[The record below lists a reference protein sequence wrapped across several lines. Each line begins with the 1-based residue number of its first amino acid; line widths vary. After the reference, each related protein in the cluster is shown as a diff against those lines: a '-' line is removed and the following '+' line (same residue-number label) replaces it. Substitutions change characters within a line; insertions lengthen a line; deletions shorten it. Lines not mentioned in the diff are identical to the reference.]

1 MVAALVGFL
10 AALAPGAAVA
20 KDGPVMLAL
29 RPIGQAGSFFDLTMR
44 PGDTR
49 SFSVE
54 IANVG
59 AVALAARTYAA
70 DVYTIINGGF
80 GGRLR
85 DETQTGMTTWMRY
98 PTDVLQL
105 PAGKHLRR
113 SLTVTVPAG
122 ATPGEYIAALVL
134 ENDQPIPGAGA
145 VAINQ
150 IVRQAVAVVVTVPGQ
165 RQPAVVIGGATH
177 KVVAGKSIVSV
188 AVANPG
194 NVRLKPV
201 IGFTLLD
208 AAGARVSQATVAM
221 DTFYAHTDTFVEVPL
236 AALLLPGTYAVH
248 LTVEDVAQGVRV
260 DQAAITFVVEQPPQT
275 APEPGLVP
283 DLTQVIQSAGGGQVP
298 LAVVV
303 GAVVLALLLGV
314 LVAWLVLRRRR
325 GTRPAE
331 R

>member
-1 MVAALVGFL
+1 VSF
-10 AALAPGAAVA
+10 APGAALA

-49 SFSVE
+49 TFSVE

-59 AVALAARTYAA
+59 GVALAARTYAA

-85 DETQTGMTTWMRY
+85 DEPQSGVTKWLRY
-98 PTDVLQL
+98 PTGVVQL
-105 PAGKHLRR
+105 PAGKHVRR
-113 SLTVTVPAG
+113 SLTVTVPADAG
-122 ATPGEYIAALVL
+122 SGEYIAGIVL
-134 ENDQPIPGAGA
+134 DNDQPIPGAGA

-150 IVRQAVAVVVTVPGQ
+150 IVRQAVAVVVTVPGK
-165 RQPAVVIGGATH
+165 RSPALVIGAATH
-177 KVVAGKSIVSV
+177 KVLAGRSIVSV

-194 NVRLKPV
+194 NVRLKPIV
-201 IGFTLLD
+201 GFTLLD
-208 AAGARVSQATVAM
+208 AAGVRVSQANVQM

-236 AALLLPGTYAVH
+236 AALLLPGMYTVH
-248 LTVEDVAQGVRV
+248 LTAEDAGQGVRA
-260 DQAAITFVVEQPPQT
+260 DQPAITFVVEAP
-275 APEPGLVP
+275 PEPAPGTGVIP

-298 LAVVV
+298 LAAVV
-303 GAVVLALLLGV
+303 GAIVVALMVGVLAG
-314 LVAWLVLRRRR
+314 WFVLRRRR
-325 GTRPAE
+325 GTRRAG